1 MGKGKPA
8 GRDQIGNTKMAAEVI
23 MYESPACPYCRAARQ
38 LLDTKSVDYKAI
50 LVDSREVFEE
60 MIERS
65 GRKTVPQIFIGTAHV
80 GGYDDILALE
90 RDEALDALL
99 AG

>member
-1 MGKGKPA
+1 
-8 GRDQIGNTKMAAEVI
+8 MAAEVI